1 MALQQIC
8 TVYAG
13 FESANVG
20 IHKSTINEWYFNY
33 TFLEG
38 LLLLFVALPLW
49 TFLGLYLDKVLP
61 REYGRREKWNFVC
74 SPSFWGCRRNQGREI
89 TEEDRERRSTLQN
102 TGRESVVDNFEAKN
116 LKPEYYEPVAA
127 DIAKMELEDKFLQI
141 SDLKKTYANGFQA
154 VKGINVKMYQGQ
166 IFALLGQNGAGKTTT
181 ISMITGLLVPSE
193 GDASCYELDVFKD
206 MPDVRRFMGICPQHD
221 VLFELLTPLEHLDLF
236 YELKNGDPLKKQKEV
251 DDLVREVGL
260 TTDKDK
266 MAGTLSGGNKRKLSV
281 SIAIIG

>member
-20 IHKSTINEWYFNY
+20 IHKDTINEWYYNY
-33 TFLEG
+33 TYLEG

-61 REYGRREKWNFVC
+61 REYGRREKWNFCC
-74 SPSFWGCRRNQGREI
+74 SPTFWGCRRNQGREI
-89 TEEDRERRSTLQN
+89 TEEERERRSTLQN
-102 TGRESVVDNFEAKN
+102 SGRESVVDNFEAKN
-116 LKPEYYEPVAA
+116 LKREYYEPVAA

-193 GDASCYELDVFKD
+193 GNAACYELDVFKD
-206 MPDVRRFMGICPQHD
+206 MP
-221 VLFELLTPLEHLDLF
+221 
-236 YELKNGDPLKKQKEV
+236 
-251 DDLVREVGL
+251 
-260 TTDKDK
+260 
-266 MAGTLSGGNKRKLSV
+266 
-281 SIAIIG
+281 